1 MEWLTHEAD
10 FGLEDWEET
19 LFFVK
24 SDPNGAYN
32 IIDIAKYQGEPEF
45 DEILKNIALR
55 LAAYENTDLE
65 PEDIL
70 RILDAY
76 GRGMTLRTESA
87 QRLEIVKGIQTDRLR
102 ELAQADRE
110 GRCVVLD
117 DITVREIPAADV
129 APVRHG
135 RWIKPVPGDGEP
147 YCSECHVEQPW
158 FYGYGYYHRDYCPN
172 CGALMD
178 GKEADREV

>member
-1 MEWLTHEAD
+1 MERLTHEAD

-102 ELAQADRE
+102 ELARADRE
-110 GRCVVLD
+110 GRCVVLPVSICYRNTYNESD
-117 DITVREIPAADV
+117 MFCSYGKRKDSDHEI
-129 APVRHG
+129 
-135 RWIKPVPGDGEP
+135 
-147 YCSECHVEQPW
+147 
-158 FYGYGYYHRDYCPN
+158 
-172 CGALMD
+172 
-178 GKEADREV
+178 